1 MIDSNLGYIFNKAY
15 INHKVSLSYNLFG
28 SIFSNSEMRTWKT
41 QADAIFWKILQGK
54 EHLQNKHSKWIV
66 FKNLN
71 KMLMLKEQYRI
82 MKVKLFH
89 IIILN
94 HSLCLGTAV
103 ITFKDVFITWK
114 LKAIVILSFFLNI
127 AFIIAFD
134 LIKVMKLTPATT
146 PQSVVLF

>member
-1 MIDSNLGYIFNKAY
+1 
-15 INHKVSLSYNLFG
+15 
-28 SIFSNSEMRTWKT
+28 
-41 QADAIFWKILQGK
+41 
-54 EHLQNKHSKWIV
+54 
-66 FKNLN
+66 
-71 KMLMLKEQYRI
+71 MLKEQYRI

-103 ITFKDVFITWK
+103 ITFKDIFITGK
-114 LKAIVILSFFLNI
+114 LKAIVILSCFFKKSI

-134 LIKVMKLTPATT
+134 LIKVMKLTPATV

>member
-1 MIDSNLGYIFNKAY
+1 
-15 INHKVSLSYNLFG
+15 
-28 SIFSNSEMRTWKT
+28 
-41 QADAIFWKILQGK
+41 
-54 EHLQNKHSKWIV
+54 
-66 FKNLN
+66 
-71 KMLMLKEQYRI
+71 MLMLKEQYRI

-134 LIKVMKLTPATT
+134 LIKVMKLIPATT

>member
-1 MIDSNLGYIFNKAY
+1 
-15 INHKVSLSYNLFG
+15 
-28 SIFSNSEMRTWKT
+28 
-41 QADAIFWKILQGK
+41 
-54 EHLQNKHSKWIV
+54 
-66 FKNLN
+66 
-71 KMLMLKEQYRI
+71 MLKEQYRI

-103 ITFKDVFITWK
+103 ITFKDIFITGK
-114 LKAIVILSFFLNI
+114 LKAIVVLSCFFFKKSI

-134 LIKVMKLTPATT
+134 LIKVMKLTPVTA

>member
-1 MIDSNLGYIFNKAY
+1 
-15 INHKVSLSYNLFG
+15 
-28 SIFSNSEMRTWKT
+28 
-41 QADAIFWKILQGK
+41 
-54 EHLQNKHSKWIV
+54 
-66 FKNLN
+66 
-71 KMLMLKEQYRI
+71 MLKEQYRI

-103 ITFKDVFITWK
+103 ITFKDIFITGK
-114 LKAIVILSFFLNI
+114 LKAIVVLSCFFFKSI

-134 LIKVMKLTPATT
+134 LIKVMKLTPVTA

>member
-1 MIDSNLGYIFNKAY
+1 
-15 INHKVSLSYNLFG
+15 
-28 SIFSNSEMRTWKT
+28 
-41 QADAIFWKILQGK
+41 
-54 EHLQNKHSKWIV
+54 
-66 FKNLN
+66 
-71 KMLMLKEQYRI
+71 MLKEQYRI

>member
-1 MIDSNLGYIFNKAY
+1 
-15 INHKVSLSYNLFG
+15 
-28 SIFSNSEMRTWKT
+28 
-41 QADAIFWKILQGK
+41 
-54 EHLQNKHSKWIV
+54 
-66 FKNLN
+66 
-71 KMLMLKEQYRI
+71 

-134 LIKVMKLTPATT
+134 LIKVMKLIPATT